1 MIKGGPGTGK
11 TELLLKIVEE
21 SSLGLGSLAR
31 PGRGE
36 YLLRIDELSVKTELR
51 SNEGVLCGLIIV
63 ARGEVCSFHPPPA
76 DITAGVMHF
85 RFHS

>member
-36 YLLRIDELSVKTELR
+36 YLLRIAELT
-51 SNEGVLCGLIIV
+51 
-63 ARGEVCSFHPPPA
+63 
-76 DITAGVMHF
+76 D
-85 RFHS
+85 

>member
-21 SSLGLGSLAR
+21 SSLGLGSLGR

-36 YLLRIDELSVKTELR
+36 
-51 SNEGVLCGLIIV
+51 
-63 ARGEVCSFHPPPA
+63 H
-76 DITAGVMHF
+76 
-85 RFHS
+85 